1 MNMKRKYELN
11 ILRVSL
17 HNLNSKHFRFLYKSR
32 RSIIINHQQ
41 YINDNVIYRT
51 ARSNTLSKQIEDIKR
66 TQFFISFVCGRQSC
80 FLKPSVHEYV
90 GVACV
95 TWDRTSS
102 YFILSVR
109 HPHDL
114 ELCVRALCS
123 SRIKKKEKKAEARRW
138 LFISM
143 MARRMGLA
151 WNESSKEDI
160 YVIGCAI
167 SILKSIFKSSWL
179 LHYECATE
187 SNRKLYDSILF
198 FFFLVFSYI

>member
-1 MNMKRKYELN
+1 MKQKYEL
-11 ILRVSL
+11 LYYVLL

-32 RSIIINHQQ
+32 RSIITCHQQ

-51 ARSNTLSKQIEDIKR
+51 ARSNILSKQIEDIKR

-114 ELCVRALCS
+114 ELCVRALCPP
-123 SRIKKKEKKAEARRW
+123 RIKKREESGGETLAVHFDDGAKDGTRVERKFKRRYIRYR
-138 LFISM
+138 L
-143 MARRMGLA
+143 R
-151 WNESSKEDI
+151 D
-160 YVIGCAI
+160 
-167 SILKSIFKSSWL
+167 
-179 LHYECATE
+179 
-187 SNRKLYDSILF
+187 
-198 FFFLVFSYI
+198 SYIKINF